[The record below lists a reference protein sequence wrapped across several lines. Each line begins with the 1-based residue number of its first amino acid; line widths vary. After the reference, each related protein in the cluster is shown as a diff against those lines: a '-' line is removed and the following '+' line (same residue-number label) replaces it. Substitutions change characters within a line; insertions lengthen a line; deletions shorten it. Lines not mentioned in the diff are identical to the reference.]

1 VKVFLKY
8 ISKSMLE
15 KKGRFFLLLF
25 SIAISAALLVAS
37 TGMVDIIIDS
47 FSGEAAKVADVTI
60 VSKADDPYLKESD
73 LNTTGLKDLTYELQ
87 TTGVKNEDD
96 KIKYVGLHG
105 RKSYDGAMVEGN
117 TEFLSH
123 TETEI
128 QPSCILS
135 KRIADELGLKLDDNL
150 KLFLA
155 GEEIAFRIRAIS
167 ANENLFY
174 GDTKTQYSI
183 LVPYEYMNQKL
194 QADGGYNA
202 VLANVEEGT
211 SADFVKSFNEA
222 HKDMEA
228 IDHMSTVVVDS
239 SLNIGLYSMMAI
251 VVIVSC
257 IIIHGVFKLI
267 MTERLSVIGTFMSQ
281 GATKKK
287 VERIVLL
294 EGLLYGALGGIV
306 GCAIGEVLL
315 FAIGR
320 MTSPLA
326 DYGIYNEF
334 KINFTF
340 IAIGI
345 IFAIVLSV
353 ASAYFPVRSVRK
365 LEVKDVILNRAVQ
378 KRSNRLVKPVI
389 GAILMSFSVLVFF
402 LNNSNINI
410 TAPLAFLCAYIGIVL
425 LIPTVVKWAAGL
437 LAGVFKGNATIFLA
451 LNNIRSSKLL
461 RNNIVLIVVS
471 LGSVLMIGSFGTSMT
486 KLVKDAYEK
495 MAYDYDINAIMPIDP
510 NHATTDMIIE
520 KLETTDG
527 IVKESISPEY
537 YAEAK
542 VDGEPAVAT
551 GVDPEAYEALL
562 DGYFNFVSNEGYQDF
577 MKAEGNVVVLT
588 SKVADKIEKK
598 TGDTVTLDVNSHEV
612 PFRVIGVYDGKAY
625 NNGLSILINQEV
637 MKQEF
642 NIKEAS
648 NVYFRVSGDPA
659 KVENSIKSY
668 LASLGSTYMTRD
680 EEAKQNDE
688 NNQQLVTLF
697 EIISYLAMI
706 IASIGVFNNITICF
720 LQRKKELAV
729 MASVGMNSGGRKR
742 LILTESAVCVV
753 FSILIATPFAFL
765 LADLMTG
772 FCYFIGIAM
781 DVFFNWSAVP
791 MYAAVISGIIFI
803 ASLSTMHKSRKLSI
817 VQELK
822 YE

>member
-1 VKVFLKY
+1 MKVFLKY
-8 ISKSMLE
+8 ISKNMLE

-37 TGMVDIIIDS
+37 TGMVDVILDS
-47 FSGEAAKVADVTI
+47 FSGESAKVADVTI
-60 VSKADDPYLKESD
+60 VSKADDPYMKQENVD
-73 LNTTGLKDLTYELQ
+73 TAGLKDLTYELQ

-105 RKSYDGAMVEGN
+105 RKSYDGALVEG
-117 TEFLSH
+117 TAEFLGS
-123 TETEI
+123 ET

-135 KRIADELGLKLDDNL
+135 KRIADELSLKTGDSL

-155 GEEIAFRIRAIS
+155 GEEISLKVKALS

-174 GDTKTQYSI
+174 GDTKTSYSI

-194 QADGGYNA
+194 QAEGGYNA
-202 VLANVEEGT
+202 ILGNVEEGT
-211 SADFVKSFNEA
+211 STDFVKSFNEG
-222 HKDMEA
+222 HKDLEA
-228 IDHMSTVVVDS
+228 IDHMTTVVVDS

-294 EGLLYGALGGIV
+294 EGLLYGVLGGIV

-315 FAIGR
+315 FWIGR

-334 KINFTF
+334 KINPTF
-340 IAIGI
+340 IAVGM
-345 IFAIVLSV
+345 IFSIVLSV
-353 ASAYFPVRSVRK
+353 VSAYFPVRSVRK
-365 LEVKDVILNRAVQ
+365 LVVKDVILNRAEK
-378 KRSNRLVKPVI
+378 KRSNRIVKPII
-389 GAILMSFSVLVFF
+389 GAALLGFSVLVFF
-402 LNNSNINI
+402 LNDTVINV
-410 TAPLAFLCAYIGIVL
+410 TALLGFFGAYAGVVL
-425 LIPTVVKWAAGL
+425 LVPTLVKWITGL
-437 LAGVFKGNATIFLA
+437 LARVFKGNATIFLA

-486 KLVKDAYEK
+486 KLVKDAYDK
-495 MAYDYDINAIMPIDP
+495 MAYDYDVDSVMAIDP

-527 IVKESISPEY
+527 IDKASICPTY

-542 VDGEPAVAT
+542 ADGEMAFAT
-551 GVDPEAYEALL
+551 GVDPKAYETLL
-562 DGYFNFVSNEGYQDF
+562 NDYFLFAENEGYQEF
-577 MKAEGNVVVLT
+577 KKAEGNVVVLT
-588 SKVADKIEKK
+588 TKVADKIDKK
-598 TGDTVTLDVNSHEV
+598 VGDTITLDINAHEV
-612 PFRVIGVYDGKAY
+612 PFRVIGIYDGKAY
-625 NNGLSILINQEV
+625 NNGLSILVNQDIL
-637 MKQEF
+637 KQEF
-642 NIKEAS
+642 NIKEA
-648 NVYFRVSGDPA
+648 NNIYFSVSGDPV
-659 KVENSIKSY
+659 KVENSLKSY
-668 LASLGSTYMTRD
+668 LASLGSTYMTKA
-680 EEAKQNDE
+680 EEAKQNDD
-688 NNQQLVTLF
+688 NNQQMVTLF

-720 LQRKKELAV
+720 LQRKRELAV
-729 MASVGMNSGGRKR
+729 MASVGMNKGGRR
-742 LILTESAVCVV
+742 HLILAESLICVAL
-753 FSILIATPFAFL
+753 SILIATPFAFL
-765 LADLMTG
+765 LADMLTG

-781 DVFFNWSAVP
+781 DIFFDWSTVP
-791 MYAAVISGIIFI
+791 LYAAVITGVIFI
-803 ASLSTMHKSRKLSI
+803 ASLSTMIKSRKLSI

>member
-1 VKVFLKY
+1 MKVFLKY
-8 ISKSMLE
+8 ISKNMLE

-37 TGMVDIIIDS
+37 TGMVDVIIDS

-60 VSKADDPYLKESD
+60 VSKADDPYMKQENVD
-73 LNTTGLKDLTYELQ
+73 TAGLKDVIYELQ
-87 TTGVKNEDD
+87 TTGIKNEDD

-117 TEFLSH
+117 SDFLGS
-123 TETEI
+123 ET

-135 KRIADELGLKLDDNL
+135 KRIADELGLKTGDSL

-155 GEEIAFRIRAIS
+155 GEEISFRVKALS

-183 LVPYEYMNQKL
+183 LVPYEYMDQKL
-194 QADGGYNA
+194 QAEGGYNA
-202 VLANVEEGT
+202 ILANVEEGT

-222 HKDMEA
+222 NKDLEA
-228 IDHMSTVVVDS
+228 IDHQSVVVVDS

-294 EGLLYGALGGIV
+294 EGLLYGVLGGIV

-315 FAIGR
+315 FVIGR

-334 KINFTF
+334 KINPTF
-340 IAIGI
+340 IAIGM
-345 IFAIVLSV
+345 IFSIVLSV

-365 LEVKDVILNRAVQ
+365 LEVKDVILNRAEQ
-378 KRSNRLVKPVI
+378 KRSNRIVKPII
-389 GAILMSFSVLVFF
+389 GAVLLGFSVLVFF
-402 LNNSNINI
+402 LNDTVINA
-410 TAPLAFLCAYIGIVL
+410 TALLGFFAAYAGIVL
-425 LIPTVVKWAAGL
+425 LVPTVVKWITGL

-495 MAYDYDINAIMPIDP
+495 MAYDYDINGIISIDP
-510 NHATTDMIIE
+510 NHATTDMLME
-520 KLETTDG
+520 KLETTEG
-527 IVKESISPEY
+527 IEKKSISPEY

-542 VDGEPAVAT
+542 VDGELAVAT
-551 GVDPEAYEALL
+551 GVDPKAHEKLL
-562 DGYFNFVSNEGYQDF
+562 DGYFGFASNEGYQDF
-577 MKAEGNVVVLT
+577 LRSEGNVVVLT
-588 SKVADKIEKK
+588 TKIANKIEKK
-598 TGDTVTLDVNSHEV
+598 IGDTVTLDVNSHEV
-612 PFRVIGVYDGKAY
+612 SFRVIGIYDGKAY
-625 NNGLSILINQEV
+625 NNGLSILINQDV
-637 MKQEF
+637 MKKEF
-642 NIKEAS
+642 NIREA
-648 NVYFRVSGDPA
+648 NNIYFSVSGDPV

-680 EEAKQNDE
+680 EEAKQNDD
-688 NNQQLVTLF
+688 NNQQMVMLF

-720 LQRKKELAV
+720 LQRKRELAV
-729 MASVGMNSGGRKR
+729 MSSVGMNKGGRRR
-742 LILTESAVCVV
+742 LILAESLICVV
-753 FSILIATPFAFL
+753 LSILIATPFAFL

-781 DVFFNWSAVP
+781 DVFFDWSTVP
-791 MYAAVISGIIFI
+791 LYAAVITGVIFI
-803 ASLSTMHKSRKLSI
+803 ASLSTMIKSRKLSI